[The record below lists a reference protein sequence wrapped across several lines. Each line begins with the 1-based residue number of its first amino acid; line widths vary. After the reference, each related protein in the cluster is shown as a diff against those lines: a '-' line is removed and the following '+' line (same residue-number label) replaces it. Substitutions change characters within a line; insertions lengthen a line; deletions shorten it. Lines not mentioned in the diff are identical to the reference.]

1 MTEDKKD
8 FLEAV
13 ENIRQAFKDIDAE
26 YADMVEWCDHDMKLA
41 VTKWVMKHIVE
52 HAREG
57 GSYRYLIYDRLGFG
71 PEAYA
76 PLCSDGM
83 TISNEFDLDTVP
95 QARAALAA
103 GDHDE
108 LKKILSCCDEPGCY
122 NEISSG
128 FPTDDGYRRTCGDHY
143 RMYNKEDN
151 NGTRTES

>member
-1 MTEDKKD
+1 MSELDKKSFED
-8 FLEAV
+8 TIAGL
-13 ENIRQAFKDIDAE
+13 QKAFRDIDAE
-26 YADMVEWCDHDMKLA
+26 YDRLANECDPKLKLA
-41 VTKWVMKHIVE
+41 VTKWVMKHIVD

-76 PLCSDGM
+76 PLCSDGL

-122 NEISSG
+122 EEISAGWPS
-128 FPTDDGYRRTCGDHY
+128 PDGYRSTCGDHY
-143 RMYNKEDN
+143 RMYSKENKSAE
-151 NGTRTES
+151 